1 MQTYSAMFEAVADS
15 PMPARQRTLS
25 FELQGEGNLPQ
36 VSVVRPSFHDTT
48 TGKLLV
54 AFKRLLAGL
63 TSTAPLVL
71 RNTGTIP
78 AYISVELVRGGQ
90 SFSVHPHGSSADVL
104 CVDGSST
111 TSHLPL
117 VTSEIKAGG
126 SGEFLVGFGP
136 QEVGRHSGELQLRI
150 KDNHFENMTIL
161 LVGESYQDD
170 ITIENIRGLG
180 FDVAG
185 FGSEEGEQ
193 ESQSSGTCGAER
205 FCTNVAPSVFG
216 SLSLLYTH
224 CTHFITVLSLTSSAV
239 SHCVCA
245 SSPAQCS
252 NVAQPPHVWGCPCG
266 RVPPSVLHTH

>member
-1 MQTYSAMFEAVADS
+1 MFEAVAES

-36 VSVVRPSFHDTT
+36 VSVVRPSLNDTT

-90 SFSVHPHGSSADVL
+90 SFSVHPHGSSADVV
-104 CVDGSST
+104 CVDGGSST

-117 VTSEIKAGG
+117 VTCEIKAGG
-126 SGEFLVGFGP
+126 TEEFLVGFGP

-180 FDVAG
+180 IDVAG
-185 FGSEEGEQ
+185 FGSEEGQQ
-193 ESQSSGTCGAER
+193 ESQSSGTCGTER
-205 FCTNVAPSVFG
+205 FCTNVAPCVFG
-216 SLSLLYTH
+216 SLSLLLHSLHALCH
-224 CTHFITVLSLTSSAV
+224 CVHSLTSSAV
-239 SHCVCA
+239 SH
-245 SSPAQCS
+245 
-252 NVAQPPHVWGCPCG
+252 
-266 RVPPSVLHTH
+266 